1 MTGTG
6 NEVPEAWDKIREPA
20 PDLDMEPV
28 EVEPRH
34 VPPEPSR
41 LSLVGGAWGD
51 LVAILGVCTTTIITL
66 AILGYGAD
74 LASLPWVLAVGVA
87 WWIAATAV
95 LLVVRQG
102 TPGMLLSGVVFEDA
116 VPRDRV
122 AWVVLAA
129 LAVCITL
136 GVPALL
142 GAHAS
147 PLRLAAGVDVVSAAG
162 LDDPP
167 A

>member
-1 MTGTG
+1 MTGSRD
-6 NEVPEAWDKIREPA
+6 EVPEAWDQIREPA

-28 EVEPRH
+28 EVEQGQML
-34 VPPEPSR
+34 VEPSR
-41 LSLVGGAWGD
+41 LSLMGGSWGD
-51 LVAILGVCTTTIITL
+51 LVTILGVCTATIIAL

-74 LASLPWVLAVGVA
+74 WACFPWVLALGVA
-87 WWIAATAV
+87 WWIAATSV
-95 LLVVRQG
+95 LLVVRQA
-102 TPGMLLSGVVFEDA
+102 TPGMLLSGVVFEDSI
-116 VPRDRV
+116 PRDRV

-129 LAVCITL
+129 LTLCITL

-147 PLRLAAGVDVVSAAG
+147 PLRLAAGVDVVSTAA
-162 LDDPP
+162 LDDRP